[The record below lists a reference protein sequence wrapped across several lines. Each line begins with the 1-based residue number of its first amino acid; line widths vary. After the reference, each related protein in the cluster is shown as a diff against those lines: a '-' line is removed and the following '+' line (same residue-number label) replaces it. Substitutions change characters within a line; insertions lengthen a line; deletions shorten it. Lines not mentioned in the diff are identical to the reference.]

1 MLKSFS
7 TGISTLQNYN
17 KSESKAA
24 GKLPH
29 AEMTEDI

>member
-1 MLKSFS
+1 MFKCFS

-17 KSESKAA
+17 NPESKAA